1 MKRNQ
6 IHPADKIRLVCFDV
20 DHTLLTDQQELTPK
34 TAQTICDL
42 QKQEIKVI
50 LATGKNL
57 AAVQEIVDR
66 FSLDD
71 PLIFING
78 CLIQY
83 RGGRVAYK
91 RTLQPQYAR
100 QVLRLGDEQG
110 LDMLLYF
117 TNDVVVRAGGTFNNA
132 LDKYGGPSPR
142 VVSDWEDLGDELDRI
157 LKISFIHAESHTPLE
172 AMDIV
177 LKHNIPDGIDTC
189 FSLPILLEVHPA
201 GVSKGTALREV
212 ANILNIPMQAI
223 LAFGDGNNDLEML
236 RYAGIGVAL
245 ENATPELKNAA
256 NYVVP
261 SNNEEGPARFLRD
274 FFNLQ

>member
-1 MKRNQ
+1 
-6 IHPADKIRLVCFDV
+6 
-20 DHTLLTDQQELTPK
+20 
-34 TAQTICDL
+34 
-42 QKQEIKVI
+42 
-50 LATGKNL
+50 
-57 AAVQEIVDR
+57 
-66 FSLDD
+66 
-71 PLIFING
+71 
-78 CLIQY
+78 
-83 RGGRVAYK
+83 
-91 RTLQPQYAR
+91 
-100 QVLRLGDEQG
+100 
-110 LDMLLYF
+110 
-117 TNDVVVRAGGTFNNA
+117 
-132 LDKYGGPSPR
+132 
-142 VVSDWEDLGDELDRI
+142 VSDWEDLGDELDRI

-261 SNNEEGPARFLRD
+261 SNNEEGPARFLRE
-274 FFNLQ
+274 FFNLP